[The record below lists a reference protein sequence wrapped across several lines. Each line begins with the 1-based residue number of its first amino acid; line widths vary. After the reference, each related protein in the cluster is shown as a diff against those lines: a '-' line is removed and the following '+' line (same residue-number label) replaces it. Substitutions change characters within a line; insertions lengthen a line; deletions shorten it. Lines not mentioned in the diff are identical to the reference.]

1 MSACVPSK
9 SLSNFCVIFL
19 SSESEILH
27 HDKQY
32 EPFYSSFVALS
43 AHYIT
48 TVCGQSKCLLSHLYM
63 PLLESSAS
71 YILISFFLYFLGG
84 LVPRN
89 QLLSVA
95 AACKVLIEFSLL
107 RLENPD
113 EACAV
118 SQVRLVP
125 FLFCIQLFLFLPSVV
140 SY

>member
-1 MSACVPSK
+1 MKCSVFSC
-9 SLSNFCVIFL
+9 
-19 SSESEILH
+19 SESDILH

-48 TVCGQSKCLLSHLYM
+48 TVCGQSTYLSLSLLCHINIFEQVFWFLQPTDCLNL
-63 PLLESSAS
+63 
-71 YILISFFLYFLGG
+71 FL

-118 SQVRLVP
+118 SQVLRHVP
-125 FLFCIQLFLFLPSVV
+125 VFLYIKCVV
-140 SY
+140 ATSQVQCCSC